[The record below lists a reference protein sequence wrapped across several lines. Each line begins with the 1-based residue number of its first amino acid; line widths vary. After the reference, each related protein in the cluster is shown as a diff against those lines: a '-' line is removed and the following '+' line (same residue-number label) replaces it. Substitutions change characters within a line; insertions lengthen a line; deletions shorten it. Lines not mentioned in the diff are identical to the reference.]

1 MNIGD
6 KFGNFTILDIEQ
18 RNKRKYYLCKCS
30 NCNNEKW
37 IRADSLKRIKACGCM
52 QSETQFKQNNLAGKK
67 FGRLTAIKSTN
78 KKTKSGHYIWICKC
92 DCGNEIETAENNL
105 TTNRTKSCG
114 CLKKEAEI
122 RNAKIAL
129 RVHQQK
135 NIVDDTNISIIKKT
149 EASINSKTKIRGVCW
164 NKEKGKYHAQIE
176 FKKVHRN
183 LGYYDNIEDAE
194 KAYMEAKEKLHKKF
208 LKDND
213 KLKEI
218 EYQM

>member
-105 TTNRTKSCG
+105 TTSRTKSCG

-122 RNAKIAL
+122 RNARIAL
-129 RVHQQK
+129 RVHQEK
-135 NIVDDTNISIIKKT
+135 NIVDNTNISIIKKT

-176 FKKVHRN
+176 FKKIHHN

-194 KAYMEAKEKLHKKF
+194 KAYMEAKERLHKNF
-208 LKDND
+208 LETLEK
-213 KLKEI
+213 
-218 EYQM
+218 